1 MAFEIT
7 ERKANGMIR
16 YKRRCE
22 CGHQHSIGSRQELY
36 EMSGMEEAKTVEF
49 HRPYIDAIT
58 LNCPKCGKK
67 NSGTVA

>member
-16 YKRRCE
+16 YKRRCD
-22 CGHQHSIGSRQELY
+22 CGWKESST
-36 EMSGMEEAKTVEF
+36 AKIVKKKKKKYT
-49 HRPYIDAIT
+49 
-58 LNCPKCGKK
+58 CPKCGKK